1 MESPT
6 IDAPSGRNVQ
16 RRLETGDV
24 AGSKKHDRPLGV
36 ADQGVGV
43 GLGNLL
49 AALGLDLV
57 DESAEGVGRVAIL
70 TRVHAIQ
77 YLPSV
82 GQYATKNGQS
92 CRWRTLFQ

>member
-6 IDAPSGRNVQ
+6 INAPSGRNVQ

-36 ADQGVGV
+36 RDQGVGV

-49 AALGLDLV
+49 AALGDQLGQLRSGLAFDRGHPGPGNDPALV
-57 DESAEGVGRVAIL
+57 
-70 TRVHAIQ
+70 
-77 YLPSV
+77 
-82 GQYATKNGQS
+82 
-92 CRWRTLFQ
+92 